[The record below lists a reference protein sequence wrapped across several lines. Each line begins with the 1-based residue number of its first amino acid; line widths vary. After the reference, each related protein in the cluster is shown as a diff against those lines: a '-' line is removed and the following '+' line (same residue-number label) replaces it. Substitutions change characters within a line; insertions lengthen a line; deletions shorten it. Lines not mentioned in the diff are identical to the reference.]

1 MRRLFGASAEA
12 LIIVILITGLL
23 AVPVLGARGGGGG
36 GGGKPSGGG
45 SGSLAL
51 VVVNDADADGVVSHS
66 DTITFTVTT
75 TADRPY
81 VSVKCYQGGTLVYA
95 ASAGFYAD
103 YPWSKIFG
111 LETTTWTSGGA
122 DCTATLYTTKDGT
135 RLNVLATL
143 GFYTAE

>member
-12 LIIVILITGLL
+12 LIIVILVIGLM

-51 VVVNDADADGVVSHS
+51 VMVNDADADGVVSHGDS
-66 DTITFTVTT
+66 ITFTVTT

-81 VSVKCYQGGTLVYA
+81 VSVKCSQGGTLVYA
-95 ASAGFYAD
+95 AL
-103 YPWSKIFG
+103 G
-111 LETTTWTSGGA
+111 L
-122 DCTATLYTTKDGT
+122 T
-135 RLNVLATL
+135 RRPQRVINLDAEFLRNVKFVAQFTHI
-143 GFYTAE
+143 TNAHC

>member
-12 LIIVILITGLL
+12 LIIVILVTGLL
-23 AVPVLGARGGGGG
+23 AVPVLGARGGGG

-51 VVVNDADADGVVSHS
+51 VMVNDADADGVVSHG

-81 VSVKCYQGGTLVYA
+81 VSVKCHQGGTLVYA

-103 YPWSKIFG
+103 YPWSRTFG
-111 LETTTWTSGGA
+111 LETTMWTSGGA

-143 GFYTAE
+143 GFNTAE